1 MNPKRTHNLLVS
13 NQMAE
18 MKVEVTRYR
27 KPDGFLTRHWAVFV
41 NGDLLAVTL
50 YRKGALAVAAT
61 LTGMNA
67 NPLVQTSG
75 GRGETSPGTVPHSE
89 A

>member
-1 MNPKRTHNLLVS
+1 
-13 NQMAE
+13 

-50 YRKGALAVAAT
+50 YRKGALAVAAV
-61 LTGMNA
+61 LTGT
-67 NPLVQTSG
+67 PPVQTRDE
-75 GRGETSPGTVPHSE
+75 RGEPSPATVPRPE

>member
-1 MNPKRTHNLLVS
+1 
-13 NQMAE
+13 MAQ

-27 KPDGFLTRHWAVFV
+27 KRDGWLTRHWAVFV

-50 YRKGALAVAAT
+50 YRKGALAVAAA
-61 LTGMNA
+61 LTGMNGA
-67 NPLVQTSG
+67 NPVMTRDGQ
-75 GRGETSPGTVPHSE
+75 GEPSPATMPHSK

>member
-1 MNPKRTHNLLVS
+1 
-13 NQMAE
+13 
-18 MKVEVTRYR
+18 MKIEVARYR

-50 YRKGALAVAAT
+50 YRKGALAVAAA
-61 LTGMNA
+61 LIGMNGK
-67 NPLVQTSG
+67 PLVLTRD
-75 GRGETSPGTVPHSE
+75 GRGEPSPGMVPRSG

>member
-1 MNPKRTHNLLVS
+1 
-13 NQMAE
+13 

-27 KPDGFLTRHWAVFV
+27 KRDGWPTRHWAVFV

-50 YRKGALAVAAT
+50 YRKGALAVAAA
-61 LTGMNA
+61 LTGLNVA
-67 NPLVQTSG
+67 RPVLTRDGQC
-75 GRGETSPGTVPHSE
+75 EPSPATVPRSE